1 MEASAA
7 AWQAAAEEAAAS
19 AQAGKT
25 VWNPFTARDK
35 CSRQHTREALKRIKS
50 DIKQLV
56 KAPLPG
62 IMVWVDEKDM
72 SMVHVL
78 VNGPYDTPYEGGFFY
93 FLAWCPPEYP
103 CEPPKVII
111 YHTCP
116 HTHTHTH
123 M

>member
-93 FLAWCPPEYP
+93 FLAWCLTSSYI
-103 CEPPKVII
+103 VSHH
-111 YHTCP
+111 HT
-116 HTHTHTH
+116 
-123 M
+123 